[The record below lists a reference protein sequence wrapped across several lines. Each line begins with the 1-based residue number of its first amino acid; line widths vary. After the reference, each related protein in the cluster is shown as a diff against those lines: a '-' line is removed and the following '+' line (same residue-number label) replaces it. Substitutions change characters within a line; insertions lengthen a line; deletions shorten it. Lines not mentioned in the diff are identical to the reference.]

1 MMLAASSSSGPL
13 VDVSGILRVI
23 GLSVLF
29 GGGAVLLVSL
39 GVLCF
44 AHAESADGTRR
55 TTLRVGAALCALV
68 VLGIVCFGLAVM
80 MSKS

>member
-1 MMLAASSSSGPL
+1 MIGAASTASPL
-13 VDVSGILRVI
+13 VDWVGILKVI
-23 GLSVLF
+23 GLSVVF

-44 AHAESADGTRR
+44 AHSEAAQGSRR
-55 TTLRVGAALCALV
+55 TQLRAGAGLCVVV
-68 VLGIVCFGLAVM
+68 VLGLIGFGLAVM